1 MELAVEALVQATTE
15 GGAVPYHSANP
26 GSMVIELCR
35 QPRSVA
41 EVAALMAVPLGVA
54 RVLIG
59 DLIEAGYVD
68 VRSTLSENA
77 TWDQRHEL
85 LERVLGGLRKL

>member
-1 MELAVEALVQATTE
+1 
-15 GGAVPYHSANP
+15 
-26 GSMVIELCR
+26 MVIELCR